1 MSKIRGK
8 SIVLRQIPGFPEL
21 SENQEIVMQ
30 RVINQLKI
38 IYEKYG
44 FSPLET
50 RLVEPDTVINQKG
63 VDNKELYILDKSYND
78 ETIKANEKQQ
88 KLFLRFDQTVPMA
101 RYVAE
106 NKKTLMFPYKRYQVQ
121 RVYRAEDAKVKHG
134 RFNEFY
140 QADIDI
146 VGRNSVD
153 IYYDSEFPAIIY
165 NIFKTVFNIERFII
179 RINNRKLLEGLF
191 QEYGLDDTTKI
202 KRVVKIIDD
211 IEKVEASLTVERLNE
226 VGLSN
231 ETATTILQLFKEILT
246 KTPLDAITLLRAKEY
261 KSPLLRQ
268 GLDELENVFNGIS
281 ANGVPDTHFKLDLRI
296 ARGLDYYT
304 GTVYET
310 NLLDFPELGS
320 VCSGG
325 RYDDLITTI
334 TGNKNDIFPGVGIS
348 IGLSRLIP
356 TLIKNNILD
365 ASIFT
370 VAPIC
375 VTCQSPDRILDYQKI
390 ATLLRQNGFN
400 VNVYIDRK
408 GKLIKQLDYINNKGF
423 RYAIIANGEELDKKV
438 IIVRDMLT
446 SQQETVMMDNLADY
460 LQKKNNIKY

>member
-1 MSKIRGK
+1 MSKVRGK

-21 SENQEIVMQ
+21 SENEEIVQ
-30 RVINQLKI
+30 QKIINQIKAV
-38 IYEKYG
+38 YEKYS

-50 RLVEPDTVINQKG
+50 RLIEPETVLKQKG
-63 VDNKELYILDKSYND
+63 VDNKELYVLDKSYND

-106 NKKTLMFPYKRYQVQ
+106 NKKTLLFPYKRYQIQ
-121 RVYRAEDAKVKHG
+121 RVYRAEDAKVKRG

-140 QADIDI
+140 QCDIDI
-146 VGRNSVD
+146 VGRNTID

-165 NIFKTVFNIERFII
+165 NIFKSILNIEKFVI
-179 RINNRKLLEGLF
+179 RINNRKILEGLF

-202 KRVVKIIDD
+202 KRAVKVIDD
-211 IEKVEASLTVERLNE
+211 IEKVEQSLTITRLNE
-226 VGLSN
+226 VGLST
-231 ETATTILQLFKEILT
+231 EIATTILELFREINSQ
-246 KTPLDAITLLRAKEY
+246 TPLDAIKLMKSKEF
-261 KSPLLRQ
+261 KSLILIQ
-268 GLDELENVFNGIS
+268 GLDELETVFNGIL
-281 ANGVPDTHFKLDLRI
+281 ANGVPESYFKMDLRI

-310 NLLDFPELGS
+310 TLSQFPELGS

-356 TLIKNNILD
+356 TLIKNKILD
-365 ASIFT
+365 ASKYT
-370 VAPIC
+370 VASIC

-400 VNVYIDRK
+400 VNIYIDRK

-423 RYAIIANGEELDKKV
+423 KYAIIANGEEIDKKEL
-438 IIVRDMLT
+438 IVRDMTT
-446 SQQETVMMDNLADY
+446 SQQDKVMMDDLVGY
-460 LQKKNNIKY
+460 FRR